1 MTEGWIMY
9 GLAAFSL
16 VLGFVALLAQ
26 KTYVDT
32 RTNQP
37 TEIELPLVGKL
48 KTNYPALVFVAVGT
62 FLAAYTWSKPRD
74 LGEEQWTI
82 TGSLRQPKGE
92 TIKWEGGT
100 LILLPKAFDVAV
112 APNGTFQIVGS
123 IPKGDKFEDV
133 ITSIM
138 YTNGKVSGQIN
149 VAEEY
154 RKFQAHEPSLVKS
167 MGDRLREYSPVIL
180 TVYE

>member
-1 MTEGWIMY
+1 MTNGWIMY
-9 GLAAFSL
+9 ALAALCL

-32 RTNQP
+32 KTNQP
-37 TEIELPLVGKL
+37 TEVELPLVGKL
-48 KTNYPALVFVAVGT
+48 KTNYPALVFVAVGA
-62 FLAAYTWSKPRD
+62 FLAAFTWSKPRD

-82 TGSLRQPKGE
+82 TGSLRQPAGA
-92 TIKWEGGT
+92 TIKWEEGA
-100 LILLPKAFDVAV
+100 LVLLPKAFDVAL
-112 APNGTFQIVGS
+112 ASNGTFQIAGS
-123 IPKGDKFEDV
+123 IPKGEKFEDV
-133 ITSIM
+133 ITSIL

-154 RKFQAHEPSLVKS
+154 KKFQAHQPSLVKS
-167 MGDRLREYSPVIL
+167 AGARLRDYAPVTL